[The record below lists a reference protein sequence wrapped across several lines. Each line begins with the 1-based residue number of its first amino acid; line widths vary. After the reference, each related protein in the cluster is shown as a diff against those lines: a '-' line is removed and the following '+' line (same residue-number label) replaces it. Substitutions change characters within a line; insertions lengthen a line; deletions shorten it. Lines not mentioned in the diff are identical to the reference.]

1 MTKRIV
7 AVMALLILANLG
19 AVQAWAQEQAQAPDQ
34 QQEQYQQ
41 QPQQPQDMQQPQDA
55 QQQDAQQGPDQ
66 GQQGQDASAVSDAG
80 VARVSMIQ
88 GDVSTQRGDS
98 GDWQGAAINVPLVN
112 GDKVSTGDNSR
123 AEVQLD
129 YADIVRLDSHAQV
142 GVATLDRQHVQV
154 QVGQGLVNYS
164 VLRGAQ
170 ADAEMDTPNVAIHP
184 TKMGRYRVQVNS
196 DGETQLIVREGE
208 ADVTTPEGTTRVHKG
223 QLITIRGT
231 GNDVA
236 YKVSDAPRNDAF
248 DAFNKDRDHI
258 IVSAASWQHT
268 DPYYTGTQDLDAYG
282 TWNNAPGY
290 GSVWQPNVAS
300 DWSPYYAGQ
309 WTWEPDYGW
318 TWVSS
323 EPWGWAPYHY
333 GRWFLNGASW
343 AWWPGPVGIYPRYYP
358 VWAPA
363 YVSFFGWGGGW
374 GFGVGLGFRGW
385 GGFGWLPIG
394 PGDWFHPWWGGWRGR
409 FGAVN
414 INHITINNF
423 HRGFGPLRPGGFSTL
438 HGLATNSRLRQSVA
452 HVSAGN
458 FGRGGTAARGI
469 TAEQARGA
477 RAMTGNVPVTPT
489 KASLRTSN
497 RPASRS
503 SIPSRTSGQHFYSAH
518 TPAAAPKPFSQQA
531 AQVHQ
536 AIQHNAGQMAAG
548 NKQAGA
554 AQSGTQTQSS
564 RTQAAQNRAPDRGHT
579 ATSTAPQGWTRFAGN
594 HTSSTQSRQSGSQSG
609 ARTSTRNTNAFASG
623 SSHGTP
629 SGTSNQHFMPRA
641 QQQPGNS
648 RSNATHTGASQA
660 ASRSP
665 AGGWQHFAQQT
676 HPSSGSSYAG
686 RSSSPYGSS
695 YGSSRY
701 GSSQPSSRYGNSSAS
716 RYGSSHG
723 SSRNGYSRPP
733 LDMSKPI
740 VNSQR
745 NSSYGRSPYAG
756 SPRPSYG
763 GSPYGGGSR
772 PSYGGGSY
780 GGGHSAP
787 TGGGSRGGG
796 GGGSRGGGRR

>member
-1 MTKRIV
+1 MV
-7 AVMALLILANLG
+7 LLILGSLG
-19 AVQAWAQEQAQAPDQ
+19 AVQAWAQEQDQQVQAQAQAQAPDQ

-41 QPQQPQDMQQPQDA
+41 QPQDMQQPPDAQPPDA
-55 QQQDAQQGPDQ
+55 QQQDAQQAPDQ

-88 GDVSTQRGDS
+88 GDASTQRADS
-98 GDWQGAAINVPLVN
+98 GEWQAATINAPLVN
-112 GDKVSTGDNSR
+112 GDKVSTGDNSH

-129 YADIVRLDSHAQV
+129 YANIVRLDSHAQV
-142 GVATLDRQHVQV
+142 GVATLNRQHVQV

-170 ADAEMDTPNVAIHP
+170 ADAEIDTPNVAIHP
-184 TKMGRYRVQVNS
+184 TQPGRYRVQVNS
-196 DGETQLIVREGE
+196 DNETELIIREGE
-208 ADVTTPEGTTRVHKG
+208 ADVTTPQGTTRVHKG

-236 YKVSDAPRNDAF
+236 YKLSGAPHNDAF

-282 TWNNAPGY
+282 KWNNAPGY
-290 GSVWQPNVAS
+290 GAVWQPNVGS
-300 DWSPYYAGQ
+300 GWSPYYAGQ

-333 GRWFLNGASW
+333 GRWFLNGANW

-363 YVSFFGWGGGW
+363 YVSFFGWGRGW
-374 GFGVGLGFRGW
+374 GFGVGFGFGGW
-385 GGFGWLPIG
+385 GGFGWLPCG
-394 PGDWFHPWWGGWRGR
+394 PGDWFHPWWGSWRGR

-458 FGRGGTAARGI
+458 FGRGATATRGI

-477 RAMTGNVPVTPT
+477 QAMTGNVPVTPT

-503 SIPSRTSGQHFYSAH
+503 SIPSRASGQHFYSTH
-518 TPAAAPKPFSQQA
+518 TPAAPKSFSQQA

-536 AIQHNAGQMAAG
+536 AIQHGAGQTAAE
-548 NKQAGA
+548 NKQANASKPGAANTNRTASGA
-554 AQSGTQTQSS
+554 AQSRTQTQSS
-564 RTQAAQNRAPDRGHT
+564 RTQAAQNRAPARVQT
-579 ATSTAPQGWTRFAGN
+579 PSSSAPQAWTRFTGN
-594 HTSSTQSRQSGSQSG
+594 HTSSAPSSQGG
-609 ARTSTRNTNAFASG
+609 ARTNTNGFNS
-623 SSHGTP
+623 
-629 SGTSNQHFMPRA
+629 
-641 QQQPGNS
+641 S
-648 RSNATHTGASQA
+648 RSNPSSNTSRPPSQTQ
-660 ASRSP
+660 S
-665 AGGWQHFAQQT
+665 GNGWQHFAQQT
-676 HPSSGSSYAG
+676 HPSSGSSYG
-686 RSSSPYGSS
+686 RSSSTYNSSGRYGNPSASRYGGSS
-695 YGSSRY
+695 YGSSHNAY
-701 GSSQPSSRYGNSSAS
+701 T
-716 RYGSSHG
+716 
-723 SSRNGYSRPP
+723 RPP

-745 NSSYGRSPYAG
+745 NSGYRGNPYAG
-756 SPRPSYG
+756 SRPSYG
-763 GSPYGGGSR
+763 SPSGGSSRPSYGSPSSGGSR
-772 PSYGGGSY
+772 PSYGGGSS

-787 TGGGSRGGG
+787 SGGSHGSGGPHG
-796 GGGSRGGGRR
+796 GGGRR